1 MATKKYVSLEKLT
14 KYDEL
19 LKAKMATDDAAALQS
34 AKDYADGLASNY
46 EAAGSVA
53 SAKTE
58 LQGNIDALANGAVK
72 ANTDAVAKLNGDVN
86 TDGSVAKSIAT
97 AIAPV
102 QSKLDEVEGVANENA
117 ADILVLEGQV
127 AALIAGTYD
136 DTEIREMI
144 GANAD
149 AIEEVK
155 GTHSTDK
162 QALEGAIALKADKTA
177 LDEVSAVANAAV
189 KQSDY
194 DVKIAALEAED
205 ERIAGLVSAEAE
217 RAAGIEAGLEERLV
231 EVEAFFKLAEGET
244 LNDALDTL
252 VEIQGYITSEGA
264 AADKMVEDIAANAK
278 AIEDMDAAYKAADAG
293 LQANIDKKADITT
306 VEGIDGRVGA
316 LETASATHALKT
328 EVQAVADNLQAY
340 SDAHAG
346 DYTNEQIDAAIKVN
360 TDAIAKLND
369 TYATDAELAQAIAD
383 EVARA
388 EGAYAVK
395 GLEKTVSDH
404 VADGVAH
411 ITADE
416 RTLWNAAL
424 QASDIVIGSTNGSI
438 AVKGVDVAVKGLGS
452 AAFTDASA
460 YDVSGAAAAV
470 QGKLD
475 EEIQRAKD
483 AEKALSDR
491 IDEFVEVSE
500 QEIMDLFKTA

>member
-19 LKAKMATDDAAALQS
+19 LKAKIAADDAAALKS
-34 AKDYADGLASNY
+34 AKDYADSLAGNY
-46 EAAGSVA
+46 EASGSVA

-72 ANTDAVAKLNGDVN
+72 ANTDAIAKLNGEG
-86 TDGSVAKSIAT
+86 DGSVAKSIAT

-102 QSKLDEVEGVANENA
+102 QAKLDEVEGTANENA

-136 DTEIREMI
+136 DTEVRGMI
-144 GANAD
+144 SANAD

-155 GTHSTDK
+155 GTHATDK
-162 QALEGAIALKADKTA
+162 KALEDAIALKANQTA

-189 KQSDY
+189 KKSDY
-194 DVKIAALEAED
+194 DVKMAALDAED
-205 ERIAGLVSAEAE
+205 ERIAGLVASEAE
-217 RAAGIEAGLEERLV
+217 RAAGVEAGLAERLV
-231 EVEAFFKLAEGET
+231 EVEAFFKLAEGES

-252 VEIQGYITSEGA
+252 VEIQTYLNTEGA

-278 AIEDMDAAYKAADAG
+278 AIEDMDAAYKAADLV
-293 LQANIDKKADITT
+293 LQGNIDKKADITT
-306 VEGIDGRVGA
+306 VNGIDGRVGA

-328 EVQAVADNLQAY
+328 EVQAVADELKGY
-340 SDAHAG
+340 KDEHAG
-346 DYTNEQIDAAIKVN
+346 DYTNAQIDAAIKVN

-369 TYATDAELAQAIAD
+369 TYATDAELEQAIAN
-383 EVARA
+383 EVTRA
-388 EGAYAVK
+388 NGAYAVK
-395 GLEKTVSDH
+395 GLETTVSNH
-404 VADGVAH
+404 VADQVAH
-411 ITADE
+411 ITSDE

-424 QASDIVIGSTNGSI
+424 QSSSIVTGATNGSI
-438 AVKGVDVAVKGLGS
+438 AVKGTDVMVKGLGS
-452 AAFTDASA
+452 AAFTDAGA

-475 EEIQRAKD
+475 EEVERAKA
-483 AEKALSDR
+483 AEKAA
-491 IDEFVEVSE
+491 
-500 QEIMDLFKTA
+500 K